1 MTAFSAL
8 LSEKAGSSLNES
20 KNVDIALF
28 FIKEVILR
36 YIFNFMAKVNKSLQ
50 TP

>member
-1 MTAFSAL
+1 MSVNV
-8 LSEKAGSSLNES
+8 GSSLNEP

-36 YIFNFMAKVNKSLQ
+36 YIFNFMAKENGTYK
-50 TP
+50 PHE